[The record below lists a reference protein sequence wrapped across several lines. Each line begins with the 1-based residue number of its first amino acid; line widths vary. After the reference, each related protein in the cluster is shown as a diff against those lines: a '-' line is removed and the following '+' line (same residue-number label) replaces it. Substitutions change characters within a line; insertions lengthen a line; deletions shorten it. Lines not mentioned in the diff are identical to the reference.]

1 MNRFIALNLAE
12 LVGQHPLGGKRDET
26 SQFTE
31 SPRAFTEVIK
41 NGDFILSTDDLED
54 CIDRRSVARARIFS
68 ASLPADFFVF
78 FYAQSQLSPL

>member
-1 MNRFIALNLAE
+1 MNQFIALNLAE

-41 NGDFILSTDDLED
+41 NGDFILSTDGNFSYAVCRLKAGAN
-54 CIDRRSVARARIFS
+54 RSPVKI
-68 ASLPADFFVF
+68 PAIS
-78 FYAQSQLSPL
+78 QSPVNPG